1 MSKSTSIFSALI
13 CTFIWGTTFI
23 AQDTGMKVI
32 GPYVFNGVRF
42 FVGFLALVPF
52 YLLLEKKNTYKVLSK
67 NKKKFINL
75 SILIGLFLFLG
86 TVFQQVALLYT
97 DVANA
102 AFFTI
107 FYVPMVPIIV
117 FFLYKKNIHWSVWL
131 SVVLCV
137 IGGYL
142 LTNFNDATVR
152 LGDTLVILGAV
163 FWSLHIIF
171 IGKIIE
177 EFNAPILI
185 GLIQTIIV
193 SFFSIILALIFE
205 DIVLKNILEQKTQI
219 LYAGILSGGIAF
231 VLQIYAQKNISPAPA
246 AIIFSLEGVFATIAA
261 WIILSQI
268 LNLNNILGCI
278 FILVGV
284 LISQLLP
291 EINVLRINN
300 NKKY

>member
-13 CTFIWGTTFI
+13 CTLIWGTTFI

-42 FVGFLALVPF
+42 FVGFLTLIPF
-52 YLLLEKKNTYKVLSK
+52 YFLLEKKNTYKEVSK
-67 NKKKFINL
+67 DQKKFIYL

-86 TVFQQVALLYT
+86 TLFQQVALLYT

-117 FFLYKKNIHWSVWL
+117 FFLFKKNIHWSVWP
-131 SVVLCV
+131 SVTLCV
-137 IGGYL
+137 MGGYL
-142 LTNFNDATVR
+142 LTNFHDATVR
-152 LGDTLVILGAV
+152 LGDTLVVLGAI

-171 IGKIIE
+171 VGKIIK
-177 EFNAPILI
+177 EFDAPLLI

-193 SFFSIILALIFE
+193 SICSIILALFFE
-205 DIVLKNILEQKTQI
+205 DIILINILEQKIQI

-291 EINVLRINN
+291 EINFSK
-300 NKKY
+300 NKQ